1 VSKFALFHYF
11 GYWLLLHDEV
21 VKTVGLL
28 LNVDHQHIAAA
39 DSGSDVMTLW
49 HYTNLLL
56 LLFFFTLV
64 LNSQGMKKLC
74 YALQKSTKIKLE

>member
-11 GYWLLLHDEV
+11 GYWLLRHDEV

-56 LLFFFTLV
+56 LLFFYSGTQFPG
-64 LNSQGMKKLC
+64 NE
-74 YALQKSTKIKLE
+74 KIML